1 MEREIQEKYLG
12 KQKEL
17 YFIFADLEKAFDCVP
32 RKVLRWAMH
41 KLGIEEWLIKTVKA
55 MYSNT
60 RSCVR
65 VNGQFSSWF
74 DIQVGL
80 PRAQF

>member
-1 MEREIQEKYLG
+1 
-12 KQKEL
+12 
-17 YFIFADLEKAFDCVP
+17 
-32 RKVLRWAMH
+32 MH